1 MSEERQPLMT
11 DAATFEAFMRNY
23 QNMVFSTAMRLTGN
37 MAEAEDISQEVFLKA
52 YERFADLRDNP
63 RAPGWLKT
71 VAINLSLNH
80 LSRHRSRWTLFTDF
94 FRPDEHGT
102 EPEIEFAA
110 PENVEEDLARSERQQ
125 WVEAALRKLPD
136 SQRVPLVL
144 YHIEG
149 LKYEEIAAKLG
160 VSLGKVKT
168 DIFRGRD
175 TLRKKL
181 APQLKQDWMGHV

>member
-1 MSEERQPLMT
+1 MT
-11 DAATFEAFMRNY
+11 DTAQFEAFMRNY

-37 MAEAEDISQEVFLKA
+37 MSEAQDISQEVFLKA
-52 YERFADLRDNP
+52 YERFGDLRDNP

-71 VAINLSLNH
+71 VAVNLSLNH
-80 LSRHRSRWTLFTDF
+80 LSRHRSRWTLFTDY
-94 FRPDEHGT
+94 FRRDEEGD

-110 PENVEEDLARSERQQ
+110 PDDVEEDLARAERRQA
-125 WVEAALRKLPD
+125 VEQALHKLPD
-136 SQRVPLVL
+136 TQRVPLVL

-168 DIFRGRD
+168 DIFRGRE
-175 TLRKKL
+175 TLRKRL
-181 APQLKQDWMGHV
+181 ATTLGQELIGNA

>member
-1 MSEERQPLMT
+1 MT

-37 MAEAEDISQEVFLKA
+37 TAEAEDISQEVFLKA
-52 YERFADLRDNP
+52 FERFGDLRDNP

-80 LSRHRSRWTLFTDF
+80 LSRHRSRWTLFTDY
-94 FRPDEHGT
+94 FRPDEEGR

-110 PENVEEDLARSERQQ
+110 PDNVEEDLGRAERRQF
-125 WVEAALRKLPD
+125 VEKALHKLPD
-136 SQRVPLVL
+136 AQRVPLVL
-144 YHIEG
+144 FHIEG

-160 VSLGKVKT
+160 ISLGKVKT

-175 TLRKKL
+175 ALRKRL
-181 APQLKQDWMGHV
+181 GPQLREDQRGRA